1 MAFPTKP
8 RSQYNVYVVW
18 SCLPIG
24 WLEEFGQVSQ
34 RVSKDFVKVESLK
47 RRLKLQSILFPQE
60 KREGVAMDLRFGPE
74 QDIMSDIGYANM
86 IYQILKPQARCCHV
100 GSTGLQHMDISVFW
114 SHLVRALVSGGC
126 QKTPYFK

>member
-86 IYQILKPQARCCHV
+86 IYQILNLKQGAAMWAAPVC
-100 GSTGLQHMDISVFW
+100 STWIFLFFGHI
-114 SHLVRALVSGGC
+114 
-126 QKTPYFK
+126 